1 MEFSDY
7 LDIDQIELLE
17 RLNSQKKVLE
27 CLSDLL
33 ANQDEILDARTVFA
47 RLTEREHLGSTAI
60 GGAIA
65 IPHCRIKKIKRPLA
79 ALLKVGNGVEY
90 NAPDEIAVKLFFA
103 LVVPEDAT
111 QGHLDLL
118 ASLANQLNDIDFV
131 NQLLQASDKHDLIR
145 LIKISH
151 ERL

>member
-1 MEFSDY
+1 MDFSDY
-7 LDIDQIELLE
+7 LEIDQIELLK

-27 CLSDLL
+27 QLSELL
-33 ANQDEILDARTVFA
+33 AAQHETLSAMTVFDK
-47 RLTEREHLGSTAI
+47 LNEREQLGSTAI

-65 IPHCRIKKIKRPLA
+65 IPHCRVAEIEEPLT
-79 ALLKVGNGVEY
+79 ALLRVEDGVEY

-111 QGHLDLL
+111 QQHLDLL
-118 ASLANQLNDIDFV
+118 ANLAGQLHDTDFV
-131 NQLLQASDKHDLIR
+131 NQLLRTSDKDAILH
-145 LIKISH
+145 LIKSGH